1 MGNGVFNIAKG
12 KWAFYC
18 ELPDVSDSIQLI
30 LFKSAGLQAD
40 DVLNNYGDLASIKAS
55 NAEADFTSY
64 ARIGIS
70 TVGGPNGLIM
80 TINNTTNLRNLD
92 LTNQTWSAATAG
104 NTLLKLVMAYKPAS
118 TSLDSAII
126 PLFYWDYST
135 ITSGSDLIID
145 FNAGGLIDSV

>member
-1 MGNGVFNIAKG
+1 VGNGAFNIAKG
-12 KWAFYC
+12 KWAYYC

-55 NAEADFTSY
+55 NAEADFISY
-64 ARIGIS
+64 ARINI
-70 TVGGPNGLIM
+70 TTIGGAGLLM

-92 LTNQTWSAATAG
+92 LSNQTWAAATSG
-104 NTLLKLVMAYKPAS
+104 NTLLKLVMAYKPSS
-118 TSLDSAII
+118 TALDSAII

-145 FNAGGLIDSV
+145 FNAGGLIDSA